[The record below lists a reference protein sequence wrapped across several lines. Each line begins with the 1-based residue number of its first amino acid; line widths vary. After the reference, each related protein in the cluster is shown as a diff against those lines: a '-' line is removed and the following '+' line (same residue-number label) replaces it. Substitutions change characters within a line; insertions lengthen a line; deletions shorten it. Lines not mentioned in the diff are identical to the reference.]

1 MSEVKPV
8 NTNDLRDYADRIGNP
23 YAQFVIDAAN
33 ELDDTRTERNILR
46 AELDAAREE
55 TAASENECAMWQGKA
70 ERLGER
76 LQFLELECEAELYAA
91 REELREAEAANTA
104 LKDLC
109 LAAGDLYKGGGV
121 FPIKG
126 AMALRL
132 LKAGAVTLKEKP

>member
-1 MSEVKPV
+1 MSE
-8 NTNDLRDYADRIGNP
+8 
-23 YAQFVIDAAN
+23 AN
-33 ELDDTRTERNILR
+33 ELEAIRARHWEDKGLCAALR
-46 AELDAAREE
+46 MEHPPQVQDIATLLALLD
-55 TAASENECAMWQGKA
+55 
-70 ERLGER
+70 
-76 LQFLELECEAELYAA
+76 AA

-132 LKAGAVTLKEKP
+132 LKAGALTRAQGESS

>member
-1 MSEVKPV
+1 MSEVKNQVESIGRKPV
-8 NTNDLRDYADRIGNP
+8 NTNDLRDMASEFRGTT
-23 YAQFVIDAAN
+23 FTELVIEAAN
-33 ELDDTRTERNILR
+33 QLDNTRTERNILR
-46 AELDAAREE
+46 AELD
-55 TAASENECAMWQGKA
+55 
-70 ERLGER
+70 
-76 LQFLELECEAELYAA
+76 AA

-132 LKAGAVTLKEKP
+132 LKAGAATLKEKP